1 MIGLF
6 LQMGEGYK
14 RIKKST
20 TLDIA
25 FNSETE
31 TYDFIADKNPTESLK
46 SYSPQIS
53 QDLTMIKGEDD
64 FEYIYEQMMKSVPNN
79 EEVNTKA
86 LLVFMFDGDKT
97 KGYKAWEV
105 DAKLIFDTLSGV
117 DSKINFNIN
126 FASDIRVGNA
136 KVTDGAVTFAEGE
149 TEA

>member
-6 LQMGEGYK
+6 LQMGESYK

-20 TLDIA
+20 TLDIS

-46 SYSPQIS
+46 NYSPQIS

-64 FEYIYEQMMKSVPNN
+64 FEYIYEKMMDSVPNN

-86 LLVFMFDGDKT
+86 LIVFMFDGDKT

-105 DAKLIFDTLSGV
+105 DTKLIFDTLSGV

-126 FASDIRVGNA
+126 FASDISVGIA
-136 KVTDGAVTFAEGE
+136 KVADGAVTFTEGT
-149 TEA
+149 TEV

>member
-1 MIGLF
+1 
-6 LQMGEGYK
+6 MGTGYK

-64 FEYIYEQMMKSVPNN
+64 FEYIYEKMFNSVPNN

-126 FASDIRVGNA
+126 FASDIRVGIA
-136 KVTDGAVTFAEGE
+136 KVADEAVTFTEG
-149 TEA
+149 TSEA

>member
-6 LQMGEGYK
+6 LEMGTGYK

-20 TLDIA
+20 TLDIS

-64 FEYIYEQMMKSVPNN
+64 LNIF
-79 EEVNTKA
+79 TKN
-86 LLVFMFDGDKT
+86 DEIRT
-97 KGYKAWEV
+97 KQ
-105 DAKLIFDTLSGV
+105 
-117 DSKINFNIN
+117 
-126 FASDIRVGNA
+126 
-136 KVTDGAVTFAEGE
+136 
-149 TEA
+149 

>member
-1 MIGLF
+1 MVGLF
-6 LQMGEGYK
+6 LDMGGEYK

-20 TLDIA
+20 SLEIS

-46 SYSPQIS
+46 SYSPQIA

-64 FEYIYEQMMKSVPNN
+64 FEYIYEQMYSAVPNN
-79 EEVNTKA
+79 EEINTKA
-86 LLVFMFDGDKT
+86 LVVFMFDGDKDI
-97 KGYKAWEV
+97 GYKAWEV

-126 FASDIRVGNA
+126 FSGDIRVGKA
-136 KVTDGAVTFAEGE
+136 TVTNGAITF
-149 TEA
+149 TESTSD

>member
-6 LQMGEGYK
+6 LEMGTGYK

-20 TLDIA
+20 TLDIS

-53 QDLTMIKGEDD
+53 QDLTMVKGEDD
-64 FEYIYEQMMKSVPNN
+64 FEYIYEKMMKSVPNN

-86 LLVFMFDGDKT
+86 LIAFMFDGDKT
-97 KGYKAWEV
+97 KGYRAWEV

-126 FASDIRVGNA
+126 FASDIRVGIA
-136 KVTDGAVTFAEGE
+136 KVADGTVTFTEGTSE
-149 TEA
+149 V

>member
-6 LQMGEGYK
+6 LQMGESYK

-46 SYSPQIS
+46 NYSPQIS

-64 FEYIYEQMMKSVPNN
+64 FEYIPFGARRKKSDNPKQVIKDEYVEN
-79 EEVNTKA
+79 A
-86 LLVFMFDGDKT
+86 VFS
-97 KGYKAWEV
+97 V
-105 DAKLIFDTLSGV
+105 
-117 DSKINFNIN
+117 
-126 FASDIRVGNA
+126 
-136 KVTDGAVTFAEGE
+136 EGE
-149 TEA
+149 AELDFLDD